1 VKHYLDEDISPK
13 VAELLRGMGVD
24 AVSAHEKGMLGV
36 SDEEQLIAAGSEG
49 RVLVTRNRDDFI
61 LLTVRFF
68 EDLRSHYGLI
78 IIPHSI
84 PGSNFSLLAR
94 ILSEHAQKDPE
105 GLDPYTIEF
114 ISRVQHGTS

>member
-1 VKHYLDEDISPK
+1 MKYYLDEDISPK
-13 VAELLRGMGVD
+13 VAELLRRTGVD

-36 SDEEQLIAAGSEG
+36 SDEEQMIAAGSEG

-61 LLTVRFF
+61 MLTVRFF

-78 IIPHSI
+78 IIPYSI

-94 ILSEHAQKDPE
+94 ILSKHAQKHPE
-105 GLDPYTIEF
+105 GLDPYSIEF
-114 ISRVQHGTS
+114 VSRV

>member
-1 VKHYLDEDISPK
+1 MKYYLDEDISPK

-36 SDEEQLIAAGSEG
+36 SDEEQLLAAATEE
-49 RVLVTRNRDDFI
+49 RALVTRNRDDFI
-61 LLTVRFF
+61 MLTVRFF
-68 EDLRSHYGLI
+68 EDLRSHHGLI

-84 PGSNFSLLAR
+84 PGSNFSLLAT
-94 ILSEHAQKDPE
+94 ILSKHAQKHPE

-114 ISRVQHGTS
+114 VSRI